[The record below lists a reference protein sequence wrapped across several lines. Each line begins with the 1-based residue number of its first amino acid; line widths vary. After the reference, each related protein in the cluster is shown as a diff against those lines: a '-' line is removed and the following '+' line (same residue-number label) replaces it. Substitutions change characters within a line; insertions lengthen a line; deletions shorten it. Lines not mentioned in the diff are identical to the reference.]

1 MSGRTGGGDNGSG
14 SRGRRPKKKAA
25 SKGRAKRAGA
35 RRRGREK
42 GVFSAIRLSLAVVV
56 VTLVAAVGVNLSLME
71 TEDIDSL
78 ADPAERWTGER
89 VRVEVLNAGGV
100 TGMAREGM
108 EVLREAGFD
117 VVEFGNAA
125 SFDPE
130 RPSEVID
137 RVGRAEIAQAVAT
150 AIGIDN
156 VLSDPDPNLFVE
168 VTVVVGRDWVGLE
181 GIGITEP
188 VAGEDAWWDPRTWF

>member
-1 MSGRTGGGDNGSG
+1 
-14 SRGRRPKKKAA
+14 
-25 SKGRAKRAGA
+25 
-35 RRRGREK
+35 
-42 GVFSAIRLSLAVVV
+42 
-56 VTLVAAVGVNLSLME
+56 
-71 TEDIDSL
+71 
-78 ADPAERWTGER
+78 
-89 VRVEVLNAGGV
+89 
-100 TGMAREGM
+100 MAREGM

-117 VVEFGNAA
+117 VVEFGNAS

-137 RVGRAEIAQAVAT
+137 RVGRQDIAQAVAT

-168 VTVVVGRDWVGLE
+168 VTVVVGRDWVGPE